1 MPTDTNGNTK
11 INEPEKQFYE
21 IYNKIYLG
29 NLTIVHIKST
39 MEPKLYDNDN
49 KMIIDIPE
57 GYLEYDKKKYI
68 RKI

>member
-1 MPTDTNGNTK
+1 MQDLK
-11 INEPEKQFYE
+11 EKQFEE
-21 IYNKIYLG
+21 IHKKIFLG

-49 KMIIDIPE
+49 KMLIDIPE
-57 GYLEYDKKKYI
+57 GYLEYDKKVYS